1 MKLNLSVKEITLVG
15 MCAALMAIFSQL
27 SIPLPFTTVPVT
39 MQTFG
44 LIIISI
50 ILGRKLGTLSIIIW
64 ALIGS
69 IGIPVFA
76 NFSGGIGVI
85 LGPTGGYIIGFILM
99 SFIIGSFSNN
109 KNIWLLFL
117 GVYLGQ
123 AVQFALGVTQ
133 LKVVLGL
140 TLQGALA
147 AGLYPFI
154 LKDIIIITVSVLIGL
169 SVKKALKGVITYN
182 DKTKST
188 SY

>member
-50 ILGRKLGTLSIIIW
+50 VLGRKLGTLSIIIW
-64 ALIGS
+64 VLIGV

-76 NFSGGIGVI
+76 GFSGGIGVL

-99 SFIIGSFSNN
+99 SFIIGLFSNTT
-109 KNIWLLFL
+109 KKWLLFL
-117 GVYLGQ
+117 GVTLGQ
-123 AVQFALGVTQ
+123 AVQFFFGVIQ
-133 LKVVLGL
+133 LKIVLGL
-140 TLQGALA
+140 TTQGALA

-154 LKDIIIITVSVLIGL
+154 LKDIIIITVSVFIGIT
-169 SVKKALKGVITYN
+169 VKKALKGVLINN
-182 DKTKST
+182 DNAKST